1 MHPDIQHCRRGL
13 VAQTLEK
20 YQYIFTHD
28 LHLSHS
34 CCSEGHL
41 VEQSR
46 LKCLPQNTDASFNK
60 SVDKYLGY
68 KRISHNFMGY
78 KKH

>member
-1 MHPDIQHCRRGL
+1 MHPDIQDCSRA
-13 VAQTLEK
+13 VEQTLEK

-41 VEQSR
+41 AEPSS
-46 LKCLPQNTDASFNK
+46 LKCLLQVLTLVSLLTYTLNK
-60 SVDKYLGY
+60 NKFHKMFRLQ
-68 KRISHNFMGY
+68 KL
-78 KKH
+78 